1 MDEFNRKPA
10 LGLIVISVIMVF
22 MAILTDIYW
31 LASWIGRPFPR
42 SLPLPEEIARAF
54 ALPDIVGSF
63 LMYLGAYGLL
73 RRRLWAIF
81 ITLVAIGMNFGS
93 SLFFLSLTRTSF
105 LNILGPILIFILF
118 TSSYLW
124 IRRDLFMK
132 ELKEKPEMP

>member
-1 MDEFNRKPA
+1 MDQANHKPA
-10 LGLIVISVIMVF
+10 LGLIIIAVIMVF
-22 MAILTDIYW
+22 MATLTDIYW

-42 SLPLPEEIARAF
+42 SLPLPEEVARAF
-54 ALPDIVGSF
+54 ALPDIVGSL

-81 ITLVAIGMNFGS
+81 ITLLAIGMNFGS

-105 LNILGPILIFILF
+105 LNILGPTLIFILY

-124 IRRDLFMK
+124 LRRGLFLSESK
-132 ELKEKPEMP
+132 VKPDMQ

>member
-1 MDEFNRKPA
+1 MGEFNHKPA

-42 SLPLPEEIARAF
+42 SIPLPEEVARAF
-54 ALPDIVGSF
+54 ALPDIVGSL

-93 SLFFLSLTRTSF
+93 SLFFLSLTKARF
-105 LNILGPILIFILF
+105 LNILGPILIFVLF
-118 TSSYLW
+118 TSCYLW
-124 IRRDLFMK
+124 IRRDLFLK
-132 ELKEKPEMP
+132 KLKEEPEMP

>member
-1 MDEFNRKPA
+1 MDQNNDRPA
-10 LGLIVISVIMVF
+10 LGLIIISVIMVF

-42 SLPLPEEIARAF
+42 SIPLPEEVARAF
-54 ALPDIVGSF
+54 ALPDVIGSF

-105 LNILGPILIFILF
+105 LNILGPIFIFILF
-118 TSSYLW
+118 TSCYLW
-124 IRRDLFMK
+124 IRLDVFLK
-132 ELKEKPEMP
+132 KLKEKPDMP